1 MKGERDILIDTQ
13 EPVDKRAREK
23 QKQKIPNKDN
33 TAKSVLCL
41 VSWKAFCLGKASSL
55 YVQGPRSNS

>member
-23 QKQKIPNKDN
+23 QKQKKSQIKITLPNPCY
-33 TAKSVLCL
+33 AWSH
-41 VSWKAFCLGKASSL
+41 GKHF
-55 YVQGPRSNS
+55 V